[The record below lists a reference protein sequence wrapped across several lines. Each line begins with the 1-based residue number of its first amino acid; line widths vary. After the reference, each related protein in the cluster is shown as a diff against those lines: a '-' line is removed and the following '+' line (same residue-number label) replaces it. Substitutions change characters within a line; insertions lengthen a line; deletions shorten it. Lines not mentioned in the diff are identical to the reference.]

1 MLAGMGITA
10 TPDDTN
16 AKFQMDLF
24 GEMRG
29 FKRFTQN
36 DPRLGQTTELSS
48 RGILYVQFRTDPIT
62 GQTNAPNFV
71 RGTTYSL
78 LFWAASDNSA
88 INFKPAQSRAPA
100 AWEPPV
106 PPPVHVGDTLP
117 SITGYRVG
125 DQFLLRGGAAGSRT
139 WTLYI
144 LTPNEA
150 GDASAW
156 TRPQ

>member
-1 MLAGMGITA
+1 MGITA

-16 AKFQMDLF
+16 AKFQIDLF

-62 GQTNAPNFV
+62 GGQTNAPNFV

-88 INFKPAQSRAPA
+88 INFKPAMSRAPA
-100 AWEPPV
+100 AWEPPEPAPV
-106 PPPVHVGDTLP
+106 TVGNALPP
-117 SITGYRVG
+117 ITGYRVG

-150 GDASAW
+150 GDPSAW